1 MFRRPGGAK
10 LTMTSVTRS
19 PRDRERTGTDTPDH
33 AEHHIQRTDT
43 QMGYY
48 DNEPQPAES
57 TTSVEVPAGAFDQ
70 VETQATADE
79 GLTSFGNDD
88 DWDDKDKKYY

>member
-1 MFRRPGGAK
+1 
-10 LTMTSVTRS
+10 MTSVTRS

-70 VETQATADE
+70 VETQAMADE
-79 GLTSFGNDD
+79 GLTSFSDEDG
-88 DWDDKDKKYY
+88 WEDKGKKYY